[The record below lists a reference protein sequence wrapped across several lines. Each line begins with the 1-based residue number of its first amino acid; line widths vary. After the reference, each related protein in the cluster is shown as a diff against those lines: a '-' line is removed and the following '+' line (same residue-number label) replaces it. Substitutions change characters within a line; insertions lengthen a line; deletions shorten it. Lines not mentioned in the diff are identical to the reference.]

1 MLMALSASRK
11 FRIQLIPGDEN
22 FPFIT
27 DDNIL
32 YFSSNGITGFGGL
45 DIFSVDLNEARLKI
59 LGNL

>member
-11 FRIQLIPGDEN
+11 FRIQLIQGDEN

-45 DIFSVDLNEARLKI
+45 DIFSVDLNAGGTPM
-59 LGNL
+59 GNL